1 MNVFYLFYKN
11 ITSARKFLIGVGI
24 GIGIEKNPSDR
35 NTNDK
40 KMMKSYKSNTYH
52 KNTKITKV
60 SKKYNE
66 FSFVHFVLR
75 GSMEIQNVKVT
86 FTTWL

>member
-1 MNVFYLFYKN
+1 
-11 ITSARKFLIGVGI
+11 
-24 GIGIEKNPSDR
+24 
-35 NTNDK
+35 
-40 KMMKSYKSNTYH
+40 MMKSYKSNTYH
-52 KNTKITKV
+52 KNTKIMKV